1 MTESKNPLPKADR
14 SSQLQRKS
22 IAVFQ
27 SFLPVDSFV
36 FRDERVDDA
45 GVDGSLEILIDGNY
59 TNMRTQV
66 QLKSRQLKNAAKS
79 GVVSL
84 PSIETSNFNYLL
96 NGSLGLYVLYVE
108 ETHELFYEWADEENR
123 RRIEKDSEWRNQDN
137 ISIPLQELNK
147 SALTN
152 IHDKVRRKA
161 RLFRDISESLAR
173 TPSNDNISVSI
184 NPETLESENSVE
196 IENIIISS
204 GITLVAAGYSNI
216 VLEKLDLIS
225 PKANAD
231 ARFKLISGYA
241 NYATG
246 RYQIALG
253 LVAESI
259 ISGDLKDED
268 KKFAEGLHL
277 SCKLNLGLITDNE
290 YFREA
295 ENQSSGDE
303 ILEAET
309 KLQKLAILF
318 RSTESRGDDT
328 LREIEELKNKIIA
341 SSKSPESL
349 KLSTRVKYLEIIGFD
364 SIRGILGEIFKI
376 GARRNGNILVPLD
389 TQLQDLSLV
398 FQKFENWNKEADNLI
413 QDAISIGHPIFAA
426 DALVTKAFI
435 ILGGIISKIS
445 FAEFE
450 DGSEDQN
457 SIQNDTLFVLELSN
471 QALTIYKQA
480 NMIEG
485 EVRTQLIMAQAFEIR
500 SQVDAAKN
508 LAQGVLIRSKYLG
521 YKRHVETA
529 EGILAGNTLFTKNIQ
544 SVRDMLR
551 KKDAGEYDASALNTD
566 EEIQHCADFMME
578 TYQIP
583 SERRENVLIDVFSLR
598 DLAKEKT
605 QWCKYI
611 EIFQSL
617 KHTFS
622 PNTIYLKNPNRNVKC
637 SKLGYVVDRRI
648 PDWVGQIEE
657 FKKTYCH
664 SCQDRKPGGN
674 TETEIPK

>member
-1 MTESKNPLPKADR
+1 MTNERNPLPKADLQ
-14 SSQLQRKS
+14 SQQERKS
-22 IAVFQ
+22 IVSFQ
-27 SFLPVDSFV
+27 SFLPEDRFV
-36 FRDERVDDA
+36 FRDERITDA
-45 GVDGSLEILIDGNY
+45 GVDGSLEILIEGSY
-59 TNMRTQV
+59 TNMRAQV
-66 QLKSRQLKNAAKS
+66 QLKSQEKKEARLDGIS
-79 GVVSL
+79 TL
-84 PSIETSNFNYLL
+84 SIKTSNFNYLL
-96 NGSLGLYVLYVE
+96 NGPLGLYILYIVE
-108 ETHELFYEWADEENR
+108 TNELFYAWADDENS
-123 RRIEKDSEWRNQDN
+123 RRIGNDSDWRDQKE
-137 ISIPLQELNK
+137 ISIPFQELNIL
-147 SALTN
+147 SLD
-152 IHDKVRRKA
+152 ILYDRILQKA
-161 RLFRDISESLAR
+161 RLYREVSESLAR
-173 TPSNDNISVSI
+173 APSNDNIFVSI
-184 NPETLESENSVE
+184 NPETLEIENSVE
-196 IENIIISS
+196 IEKILISA
-204 GITLVAAGYSNI
+204 GITLVAAGYSKI
-216 VLEKLDLIS
+216 VLEKLSLVS
-225 PKANAD
+225 AKACAD

-246 RYQIALG
+246 RYQIASG

-259 ISGDLKDED
+259 VSGDLKDED
-268 KKFAEGLHL
+268 RKFAEGLYL
-277 SCKLNLGLITDNE
+277 SCQLNLGLITDDE

-303 ILEAET
+303 ILEAEA

-318 RSTESRGDDT
+318 RSTGDKSDDI

-341 SSKSPESL
+341 SCRSPESL

-376 GARRNGNILVPLD
+376 GARRNGNILVSLD
-389 TQLQDLSLV
+389 NQLQNLSIV
-398 FQKFENWNKEADNLI
+398 FQKLENWNQEANNLI
-413 QDAISIGHPIFAA
+413 QDAINVGHPIFAA
-426 DALVTKAFI
+426 DALITKAFI
-435 ILGGIISKIS
+435 ILGGIITKIS

-450 DGSEDQN
+450 DSFEDQN
-457 SIQNDTLFVLELSN
+457 SIDKDTLFVLDLSN

-529 EGILAGNTLFTKNIQ
+529 EEILSGNTLFTKNIQ

-551 KKDAGEYDASALNTD
+551 KKDVGEYAPSALNTD
-566 EEIQHCADFMME
+566 EERQHLADFMME

-583 SERRENVLIDVFSLR
+583 SERRKNVLIDVFSLR
-598 DLAKEKT
+598 DIAKEKT

-611 EIFQSL
+611 EVFQNL

-622 PNTIYLKNPNRNVKC
+622 PDTIYVENPNRHVKC
-637 SKLGYVVDRRI
+637 SKLGYVVDHRL

-657 FKKTYCH
+657 FKKKHCY
-664 SCQDRKPGGN
+664 SCQDRKPGEN
-674 TETEIPK
+674 IETERK

>member
-1 MTESKNPLPKADR
+1 MTNERNPLPKADLQ
-14 SSQLQRKS
+14 SQQERKS
-22 IAVFQ
+22 IKSFQ
-27 SFLPVDSFV
+27 AFLPEDRFV
-36 FRDERVDDA
+36 FRDERITDA
-45 GVDGSLEILIDGNY
+45 GVDGSLEIVSEGNY
-59 TNMRTQV
+59 TNMRAQV
-66 QLKSRQLKNAAKS
+66 QLKSQHKKEARLD
-79 GVVSL
+79 GVSTL
-84 PSIETSNFNYLL
+84 SIETSNFNYLL
-96 NGSLGLYVLYVE
+96 NGPLGLYVLYIVE
-108 ETHELFYEWADEENR
+108 TDELFYAWADDENS
-123 RRIEKDSEWRNQDN
+123 RRIGNDTDWRNQGS
-137 ISIPLQELNK
+137 ISIPFQELNIL
-147 SALTN
+147 SLDN
-152 IHDKVRRKA
+152 IYERILQKA
-161 RLFRDISESLAR
+161 RLYREVSEALAR
-173 TPSNDNISVSI
+173 APSNDNISVSI
-184 NPETLESENSVE
+184 NPETLEIENSVE
-196 IENIIISS
+196 IEKILISA
-204 GITLVAAGYSNI
+204 GITLVAAGYSKI
-216 VLEKLDLIS
+216 VLEKLGLIS
-225 PKANAD
+225 AKACGD

-268 KKFAEGLHL
+268 KKFAQGLHL
-277 SCKLNLGLITDNE
+277 SCQLNLGLITDNE
-290 YFREA
+290 YYREA

-341 SSKSPESL
+341 SNKSPESL

-364 SIRGILGEIFKI
+364 SIRGILEEIFKI

-398 FQKFENWNKEADNLI
+398 FQKFENWNQEADDLI
-413 QDAISIGHPIFAA
+413 QDAINIGHPIFAA

-450 DGSEDQN
+450 DGFEDQN
-457 SIQNDTLFVLELSN
+457 SIQNDTLFVLKLSN

-485 EVRTQLIMAQAFEIR
+485 EVRAQLIMAQVFEIR

-508 LAQGVLIRSKYLG
+508 LARGVLIRSKYLG

-529 EGILAGNTLFTKNIQ
+529 EEILSENTLFMKNIQ

-551 KKDAGEYDASALNTD
+551 KKDIGEYAPSALNTD
-566 EEIQHCADFMME
+566 EERQHLTDFMME

-605 QWCKYI
+605 QWCKHI
-611 EIFQSL
+611 EVFQNL

-622 PNTIYLKNPNRNVKC
+622 PDTIYVKNPNRHVRC
-637 SKLGYVVDRRI
+637 SKLGYVVDHRLPEWI
-648 PDWVGQIEE
+648 GQIEE

-674 TETEIPK
+674 TEAEIPK